1 MYHRIIT
8 NHSILDPM
16 KFIPYIFG
24 FLLGL
29 CFLASYG
36 FTTLPEESNPKNTVI
51 QKLPSEM
58 ENFLPA
64 SVVFPLEKGHIPTE
78 NTEATTTPP
87 FVGHSYTGFKE
98 ALAFKESRG
107 RYGIVNT
114 LGYIGKYQFG
124 IGTLALLGR
133 FNKDQFLHSP
143 ELQERV
149 FDANIARNKWI
160 LRRDIKRFTGTVIQ
174 GILISESGILAAA
187 HLAGAG
193 NVKKYLRSNGAY
205 QVADAYGTTIAGLLN
220 KLCRL
225 FGGGYSRPPKPQS
238 RNFKELNRCESRN

>member
-1 MYHRIIT
+1 
-8 NHSILDPM
+8 M
-16 KFIPYIFG
+16 KLIPYIFG

-36 FTTLPEESNPKNTVI
+36 FTALPEESNTKIAGI
-51 QKLPSEM
+51 QKLPLDM
-58 ENFLPA
+58 KNFLPA
-64 SVVFPLEKGHIPTE
+64 SVIFPLNKGYNRPETKM
-78 NTEATTTPP
+78 TAPTPP

-107 RYGIVNT
+107 RYGIINT

-133 FNKDQFLHSP
+133 FNQNQFLRSP

-160 LRRDIKRFTGTVIQ
+160 LRRDIKRYTGTVIQ

-205 QVADAYGTTIAGLLN
+205 QVADAYGTTMQDYLLN
-220 KLCRL
+220 LA
-225 FGGGYSRPPKPQS
+225 GYSVGAISAQQRPKVEILKS
-238 RNFKELNRCESRN
+238 

>member
-1 MYHRIIT
+1 
-8 NHSILDPM
+8 M
-16 KFIPYIFG
+16 KLIPYIFG

-36 FTTLPEESNPKNTVI
+36 FTTLPEESNSRNTAE
-51 QKLPSEM
+51 QKLPSDLK
-58 ENFLPA
+58 NFLPA
-64 SVVFPLEKGHIPTE
+64 SVIFPLDRGIIHPESKM
-78 NTEATTTPP
+78 ASTTPP
-87 FVGHSYTGFKE
+87 FVGDSYTGFKE

-107 RYGIVNT
+107 RYGIINT

-133 FNKDQFLHSP
+133 FNEDQFLRSP

-205 QVADAYGTTIAGLLN
+205 QVADAYGTTMQDYLIKFA
-220 KLCRL
+220 
-225 FGGGYSRPPKPQS
+225 GYSVGAISAQQRPKVEILKS
-238 RNFKELNRCESRN
+238 